1 MAFPSGDAGRCAN
14 KMKEMTMLLN
24 NRMTRFFLMALALF
38 VAAPENSSAA
48 VPEETKVYQLAPGVY
63 FRKCQTEPEFLGCN
77 QGWVIF
83 KDFVLV
89 IDANFPNQAEEVVKL
104 IRSQT
109 DKPIKYI
116 FDTHHHGDHAD
127 GNMIYKAIG
136 AVPIASERTKPLFQ
150 TLGLEGFETSK
161 KEKPDEYGELAY
173 KLPEIYFPRKMVFDD
188 GQMRVELLHFGHAH
202 TGGDAVAWLPKQ
214 GILFTGDC
222 IVNGAFN
229 FTGNSDT
236 ASWINVIEQIKKL
249 PVKTLAPGHGELG
262 DMGTIKTQQR
272 YFVELRKEI
281 AGFIKKGRT
290 LEEIKTE
297 VKLPWYKKWTGVPI
311 LEREENIVHV
321 YGELTK

>member
-1 MAFPSGDAGRCAN
+1 MLLKS
-14 KMKEMTMLLN
+14 KMKCVCLA
-24 NRMTRFFLMALALF
+24 ALTLF
-38 VAAPENSSAA
+38 TVVPISGFAA
-48 VPEETKVYQLAPGVY
+48 VPEETKIYELATGVY
-63 FRKCQTEPEFLGCN
+63 FRKCQTKPEFLGCN
-77 QGWVIF
+77 QGWIIF

-89 IDANFPNQAEEVVKL
+89 IDANFPGQAEDVVKI
-104 IRSQT
+104 IRRQT

-127 GNMIYKAIG
+127 GNAIYKAIG

-161 KEKPDEYGELAY
+161 KEKPEEYGALEY

-188 GQMRVELLHFGHAH
+188 GEMRVELLHFGHAH
-202 TGGDAVAWLPKQ
+202 TGGDAVAWLPKH

-236 ASWINVIEQIKKL
+236 ASWINVIDQIKKM

-262 DMGTIKTQQR
+262 DMSTIKTQQR
-272 YFVELRKEI
+272 YFIELRKEI
-281 AGFIKKGRT
+281 AGLIKKGRS
-290 LEEIKTE
+290 LEQIKTE
-297 VKLPWYKKWTGVPI
+297 VKLPWYKKWTGVDI
-311 LEREENIVHV
+311 LEREENIEHV
-321 YGELTK
+321 YGELTE

>member
-1 MAFPSGDAGRCAN
+1 MHN
-14 KMKEMTMLLN
+14 KMKRMLLVVI
-24 NRMTRFFLMALALF
+24 ALI
-38 VAAPENSSAA
+38 AAVPSIGNTA
-48 VPEETKVYQLAPGVY
+48 VPEETKIYELAPGVY

-89 IDANFPNQAEEVVKL
+89 IDANFPNQAEEVIKI

-127 GNMIYKAIG
+127 GNAIYKSIG

-150 TLGLEGFETSK
+150 TLGLEGFETSR
-161 KEKPDEYGELAY
+161 KEKPDEYGKLKY

-188 GQMRVELLHFGHAH
+188 GEMRVELLHFGHAH

-229 FTGNSDT
+229 FTGHSDT
-236 ASWINVIEQIKKL
+236 ASWINVIDQIKKL

-262 DMGTIKTQQR
+262 DMSTIKTQQR
-272 YFVELRKEI
+272 YFVELRREI
-281 AGFIKKGRT
+281 AGLIKRDRT
-290 LEEIKTE
+290 LQQIKTE
-297 VKLPWYKKWTGVPI
+297 VKLPWYKKWTGFDI
-311 LEREENIVHV
+311 SEREENIEHV
-321 YGELTK
+321 YGELTNE

>member
-1 MAFPSGDAGRCAN
+1 MFQ
-14 KMKEMTMLLN
+14 KI
-24 NRMTRFFLMALALF
+24 NRMKMIVLAVAF
-38 VAAPENSSAA
+38 VATASCMCDAA
-48 VPEETKVYQLAPGVY
+48 VPEESKVYELAPGVY
-63 FRKCQTEPEFLGCN
+63 FRKCQTAPEFLGCN
-77 QGWVIF
+77 QGWVVF

-89 IDANFPNQAEEVVKL
+89 IDANFPNQAEEVIKI

-109 DKPIKYI
+109 DKPIRYI

-127 GNMIYKAIG
+127 GNVIYKKIG

-161 KEKPDEYGELAY
+161 KEKPEEYGELDY
-173 KLPEIYFPRKMVFDD
+173 QLPEIYFPRKMVFDD
-188 GQMRVELLHFGHAH
+188 GEMRVELLHFGHAH

-229 FTGNSDT
+229 FTGHSDT
-236 ASWINVIEQIKKL
+236 ASWINVIDQIKKL
-249 PVKTLAPGHGELG
+249 PVKVLAPGHGELG

-281 AGFIKKGRT
+281 AGLIKKGRT
-290 LEEIKTE
+290 LEQIKQE
-297 VKLPWYKKWTGVPI
+297 VKLPWYKKWTGVDI
-311 LEREENIVHV
+311 LQREENIEHV